1 MHQAKDFLE
10 ESEDLAR
17 LLAALPDAGFRGRT
31 RFRRWTVDD
40 VIAHLH
46 LFNVAAD
53 LALRDEDAFA
63 SLWGRIVA
71 ALKQGSSLRDFAE
84 EWLEGTRGR
93 ALFELWRSFC
103 PQLADAYAE
112 ADPRRRVR
120 WAGPD
125 MSTRSCITARQ
136 METWAHGQAIYDLLG
151 VDRVDA
157 DRIRNIVVLGVNTFA
172 WSFSNRGLEVPG
184 EIPEIRLTAPS
195 GATWEWLNPASPDSI
210 RGSATAFCQ
219 VVTQT
224 RNVADTDLI
233 VRGETAGRW
242 MAIAQCFAG
251 PAVDP
256 PEPGARRRQPPSTS
270 GR

>member
-1 MHQAKDFLE
+1 VQQVKDFLD

-17 LLAALPDAGFRGRT
+17 LLEPLPDDGFRGRT
-31 RFRRWTVDD
+31 QFRRWIVDD
-40 VIAHLH
+40 VIGHLH

-53 LALRDEDAFA
+53 LALRDEEAFTG
-63 SLWGRIVA
+63 LWRRIVM
-71 ALKQGSSLRDFAE
+71 ALQRGSSLCAFAE

-103 PQLADAYAE
+103 PQLAGAYAE

-136 METWAHGQAIYDLLG
+136 METWAHGQSIYDLLG
-151 VDRVDA
+151 MDRVDA
-157 DRIRNIVVLGVNTFA
+157 DRIRNIAVLGVNTFA
-172 WSFSNRGLEVPG
+172 WSFANRGLEAPG

-210 RGSATAFCQ
+210 CGSATAFCQ

-224 RNVADTDLI
+224 RNVADTDLA
-233 VRGETAGRW
+233 VRGETARRW

-256 PEPGARRRQPPSTS
+256 PAPGTRFAAH
-270 GR
+270 GAA